1 MNKYIKTDIDTA
13 NTSLKA
19 ATNNVLHAIENG
31 EIDSFDFV
39 SHYPLSL
46 MYEVL
51 SQRGFFNVIK
61 EHFTID
67 AIISSYDNGKNVTT
81 YDDPNDSVDDYI
93 DLIQNS
99 YLVNGK
105 TLADL
110 MTPGK
115 FTNGI
120 GKRFASDSG
129 YENKIKSLRNRILR
143 TFPDLA

>member
-67 AIISSYDNGKNVTT
+67 AIISSYDNGKILLDVT
-81 YDDPNDSVDDYI
+81 YV
-93 DLIQNS
+93 
-99 YLVNGK
+99 
-105 TLADL
+105 
-110 MTPGK
+110 
-115 FTNGI
+115 
-120 GKRFASDSG
+120 
-129 YENKIKSLRNRILR
+129 IKSGELLIRKVR
-143 TFPDLA
+143 